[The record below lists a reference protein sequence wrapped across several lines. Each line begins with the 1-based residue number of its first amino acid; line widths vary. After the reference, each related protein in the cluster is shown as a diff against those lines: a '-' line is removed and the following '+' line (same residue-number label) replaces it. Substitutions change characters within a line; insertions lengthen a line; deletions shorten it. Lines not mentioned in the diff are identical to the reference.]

1 MALERLPSK
10 DRRLAVGLALSGTKG
25 EDGVSTAERMS
36 TRRRRGILV
45 GMATGYCSS
54 GRSMQSE
61 P

>member
-36 TRRRRGILV
+36 TRRRRGILGERTAV
-45 GMATGYCSS
+45 ADGGVLSTP
-54 GRSMQSE
+54 R
-61 P
+61 